1 LALYNSNVCTAF
13 AMIVEAG
20 HFSRFT

>member
-1 LALYNSNVCTAF
+1 LVLYNSNVCTAF